1 MKITREI
8 NGQAVEFELTGGEL
22 LDAYIEQEFK
32 GDRLDMQ
39 EYISEYDEADFEGEY
54 GRKPSDMESELDE
67 LAYLLRKN
75 IDKYGVCWSDARDE
89 ALKDWYENQV

>member
-1 MKITREI
+1 MNITREI

-22 LDAYIEQEFK
+22 LEAYFEQEFK

-39 EYISEYDEADFEGEY
+39 EYISEYDEADFEEEY
-54 GRKPSDMESELDE
+54 GKKPSDMESELDE

-75 IDKYGVCWSDARDE
+75 MDKYEMRWSDARDQ
-89 ALKDWYENQV
+89 ALQDWSENQL